1 MLIYITEDDM
11 NIRQLEAYAL
21 SSGGYTVREFETA
34 SSMFEALETQV
45 PDLIILDI
53 MLPGTDGLD
62 ALLRIRRNTLTKD
75 VPVIMVTA
83 KTQEIDR
90 VRGLDMGADDYI
102 TKPFGIMEFLSRVRA
117 LLRRTGS
124 KVTKE
129 PMIVHGDITMD
140 MQSRSVISAGESI
153 SLTYKEFEL
162 LKCLMRNC
170 GSVLSR
176 DQLLNNVWGAD
187 YYGETRTVDMHIK
200 TLRQKLGVPGA
211 QIVTVRNVGYK
222 LVE

>member
-1 MLIYITEDDM
+1 
-11 NIRQLEAYAL
+11 
-21 SSGGYTVREFETA
+21 
-34 SSMFEALETQV
+34 
-45 PDLIILDI
+45 
-53 MLPGTDGLD
+53 
-62 ALLRIRRNTLTKD
+62 
-75 VPVIMVTA
+75 
-83 KTQEIDR
+83 
-90 VRGLDMGADDYI
+90 
-102 TKPFGIMEFLSRVRA
+102 
-117 LLRRTGS
+117 
-124 KVTKE
+124 
-129 PMIVHGDITMD
+129 MIVHGDITMD

>member
-34 SSMFEALETQV
+34 SGMFEALETQV

-124 KVTKE
+124 KEAKE
-129 PMIVHGDITMD
+129 PMIVHGDIAMD
-140 MQSRSVISAGESI
+140 MQSRSVISAGENI

>member
-1 MLIYITEDDM
+1 MKLLIVDDERLLVKGLKF
-11 NIRQLEAYAL
+11 NFEQD
-21 SSGGYTVREFETA
+21 GYEVETA
-34 SSMFEALETQV
+34 SDGLEAVKLAKNRNI
-45 PDLIILDI
+45 DLIILDLMLPKMDGLQVCQKVRETSNVPII
-53 MLPGTDGLD
+53 ML
-62 ALLRIRRNTLTKD
+62 
-75 VPVIMVTA
+75 TA

-124 KVTKE
+124 KEAKE
-129 PMIVHGDITMD
+129 PMIVHGDIAMD
-140 MQSRSVISAGESI
+140 MQSRSVISAGENI

>member
-34 SSMFEALETQV
+34 SGMFEALETQV

-102 TKPFGIMEFLSRVRA
+102 TRPFGIMEFLSRVRA

-124 KVTKE
+124 KEAKE
-129 PMIVHGDITMD
+129 PMIVHGDIAMD
-140 MQSRSVISAGESI
+140 MQSRSVISAGENI